1 MTTKIELQHVHLMPQ
16 ELKPGILYV
25 SKEFGTAHH
34 LCACGCGSKIRTPLG
49 PTEWRLQET
58 ADGPTLWPSIGN
70 WQKPCRS
77 HYLIRRGRVEWAESW
92 TQEQVLAGRAREA
105 RRRNQYYAA
114 QDDIRGPTKLWQ
126 GLRKLLGF

>member
-1 MTTKIELQHVHLMPQ
+1 MTKIELQHVHLMPQ

-77 HYLIRRGRVEWAESW
+77 HYLIRRGRIEWSESW
-92 TQEQVLAGRAREA
+92 TPEQVLAGRAREV
-105 RRRNQYYAA
+105 RRRKQYYAEE
-114 QDDIRGPTKLWQ
+114 DRSNFPNNL
-126 GLRKLLGF
+126 LRKLRRLFEK

>member
-16 ELKPGILYV
+16 ELQPGILYV

-49 PTEWRLQET
+49 PVEWRLQET

-77 HYLIRRGRVEWAESW
+77 HYLIRRGRIEWAESW

-105 RRRNQYYAA
+105 RRKKEYYTEKDRARA
-114 QDDIRGPTKLWQ
+114 PNKLLQ
-126 GLRKLLGF
+126 RLRQLLGF

>member
-1 MTTKIELQHVHLMPQ
+1 MTMKIELQHVHLMPQ

-77 HYLIRRGRVEWAESW
+77 HYVIRRGRIEWSESW
-92 TQEQVLAGRAREA
+92 TPEQVLSGRAREV
-105 RRRNQYYAA
+105 RRREQYYAEE
-114 QDDIRGPTKLWQ
+114 DRSNFPTNLM
-126 GLRKLLGF
+126 RKLLRLFGR